1 MQMKMAEAIRKYREP
16 QYDLSCSE
24 STLWAAN
31 EVYNLG
37 LEPQALKLMAGF
49 SGGLMTEDL
58 CGAIAGAV
66 AALSALLTNGVAH
79 QSPELK
85 AAVQEYLKRAD
96 QHFCSRNCAKL
107 KETHRDQLAN
117 SCNPVIFENA
127 DILNAVVEDFQK
139 ARLAEK

>member
-1 MQMKMAEAIRKYREP
+1 MQTNMAEAIRKYREP

-24 STLWAAN
+24 STLYAAN

-37 LEPQALKLMAGF
+37 LDPKALKMMAGF

-58 CGAIAGAV
+58 CGAIAGAM

-96 QHFCSRNCAKL
+96 QHFCSRNCARL
-107 KETHRDQLAN
+107 KETHRDQEAN
-117 SCNPVIFENA
+117 SCNPVIFDNA
-127 DILNAVVEDFQK
+127 KILDAVVQDFQ
-139 ARLAEK
+139 RVLSGEK